1 MKNKRKMIQGWV
13 IAGLVILLGISH
25 AAETLTPPATNI
37 APGTIKVMDL
47 YGVKL
52 ELVWIPPGKF
62 MMGSPVSEQGRI
74 GNEGPQHEV
83 TISQG
88 FWMGKYEITQE
99 QWQKMPPEKNLSENK
114 DPRNPVEMVSWEES
128 NRFISELNSRAK
140 GTDYHLQ
147 YRLPTEAEWE
157 FACRA
162 DTTTA
167 FNCGDSLDASQ
178 SNFDGNFP
186 CGKGAMGEYRKKTLP
201 VGQFKP
207 NAWGLH
213 DMHGNVSEW
222 CQNYGYDVYGSEAVT
237 DPKGADVGSVRVVRG
252 GAWHNPAS
260 FCRSAFRNYNSA
272 TTRTAFLGLRVVL
285 APVREGK

>member
-1 MKNKRKMIQGWV
+1 MKNKQRMIQGWV
-13 IAGLVILLGISH
+13 MAILVTVLGVCR
-25 AAETLTPPATNI
+25 AADSATDPVTNV
-37 APGTIKVMDL
+37 APGTVSTVDV

-62 MMGSPVSEQGRI
+62 MMGSPDSEQGRV

-88 FWMGKYEITQE
+88 FWMSKYEITQE
-99 QWQKMPPEKNLSENK
+99 QWEKMPPGANPSAVKN
-114 DPRNPVEMVSWEES
+114 PRNPVEMVTWEDC
-128 NRFISELNSRAK
+128 NRFINELNSRVK
-140 GTDYHLQ
+140 GTNYHMQ

-157 FACRA
+157 YACRA
-162 DTTTA
+162 GTATA
-167 FNCGDSLDASQ
+167 FHCGDSLDANQ
-178 SNFDGNFP
+178 ADFDGNFP
-186 CGKGAMGEYRKKTLP
+186 GGKSAKGEYRQRP
-201 VGQFKP
+201 IDVGRFKP

-222 CQNYGYDVYGSEAVT
+222 CQDWGYGVYGHGPVT
-237 DPKGADVGSVRVVRG
+237 DPAGPEIGAVRVVRG

-272 TTRTAFLGLRVVL
+272 TTRTAFMGLRVVL
-285 APVREGK
+285 INQNRSQ